1 MWLAAGAHPLLCSRA
16 VLALSTACAAE
27 DLTLDAAVA
36 SFKDL
41 GVGAVA
47 LHRPPTPEEARA
59 LQPLARRVRIV
70 AVFGDEL
77 GPNVGAPLLVVEG
90 GPAGEDRE
98 ASLDALCRRLHGF
111 RPLKV
116 ALRTPADP
124 DHHPSPDEIV
134 KVHETL
140 RHVGYWHDA
149 ARGGEEFLTAAER
162 FLLGASFDPLE
173 GDTAGLADALPAFA
187 AAVIVCEPD
196 RLREAVRVARGHFR
210 A

>member
-1 MWLAAGAHPLLCSRA
+1 M
-16 VLALSTACAAE
+16 LALSTACAPE
-27 DLTLDAAVA
+27 DLALDAAVA

-41 GVGAVA
+41 GVAAVA
-47 LHRPPTPEEARA
+47 LHRPPTPDEARA

-70 AVFGDEL
+70 AVFGDEF
-77 GPNVGAPLLVVEG
+77 GPDVGAPLLVVEG

-98 ASLDALCRRLHGF
+98 ATLDALCRRLHALRRF
-111 RPLKV
+111 KV
-116 ALRTPADP
+116 ALRTPLDG

-149 ARGGEEFLTAAER
+149 VRGGEEFLTAAER

-173 GDTAGLADALPAFA
+173 ADVAGLADALPAYA
-187 AAVIVCEPD
+187 PAVVVCEPD
-196 RLREAVRVARGHFR
+196 RVREAVRVARGHFR